1 MTNQK
6 LDPVAVPKVLR
17 ELLSRPWLET
27 DAEFWWSYHRPMDL
41 RSGQCYE
48 CCATQQT
55 QMLAGFTSYL
65 TYEVRALVKAGA
77 IPACMVVDRGK
88 DRVMLNQHAGHS
100 LQQFLNECGT
110 AYARHLERMRRWAPL
125 CDESA
130 LIAERDAQARLGA
143 ANGRGSRG

>member
-1 MTNQK
+1 MTTQK
-6 LDPVAVPKVLR
+6 LDPVAVPEAVR
-17 ELLSRPWLET
+17 ELLNRPWLET

-48 CCATQQT
+48 YCPSK
-55 QMLAGFTSYL
+55 LADGFTSFL
-65 TYEVRALVKAGA
+65 APEVRTLVKAGA
-77 IPACMVVDRGK
+77 IPVGLVVDRGK
-88 DRVMLNQHAGHS
+88 ERVALNQHAGHS

-130 LIAERDAQARLGA
+130 MIAERDAQARVSA